1 MGEIKL
7 VAVDPVYVD
16 DMQAYPDIKN
26 KSIKVKMTVRNCTEH
41 TASGKISFH
50 VTGKDYRLQKEVP
63 VTVTDSI
70 TYIEEEMFLGK
81 DIHLWNEFHPN
92 LYTLDCK
99 LTSSV
104 DGQSYAHEKSTTF
117 GMREVEAGEDH
128 IILNGEPIHLR
139 GTVENAVFPK
149 TGYAPVDDASW
160 ERVLRILKEYG
171 MNHMRFHSW
180 CPPAAAFRMADKL
193 GVYLEVEMP
202 MWGKDAQP
210 DEKRWNFFR
219 RELRGIL
226 KEYGNHPSF
235 ILYCNGNEIT
245 GDFSFIE
252 ELTATARQLDNRRLY
267 SGSTARTRVK
277 SDQFYITHQTTKGHM
292 AIYEGRPYTN
302 WDKNQGTGSRPAH
315 HLA

>member
-1 MGEIKL
+1 
-7 VAVDPVYVD
+7 
-16 DMQAYPDIKN
+16 
-26 KSIKVKMTVRNCTEH
+26 
-41 TASGKISFH
+41 
-50 VTGKDYRLQKEVP
+50 
-63 VTVTDSI
+63 
-70 TYIEEEMFLGK
+70 
-81 DIHLWNEFHPN
+81 
-92 LYTLDCK
+92 
-99 LTSSV
+99 
-104 DGQSYAHEKSTTF
+104 
-117 GMREVEAGEDH
+117 
-128 IILNGEPIHLR
+128 
-139 GTVENAVFPK
+139 
-149 TGYAPVDDASW
+149 
-160 ERVLRILKEYG
+160 
-171 MNHMRFHSW
+171 
-180 CPPAAAFRMADKL
+180 
-193 GVYLEVEMP
+193 MP

-302 WDKNQGTGSRPAH
+302 WDKNKELGVGLPIILSLIH
-315 HLA
+315 I